1 MSTPP
6 TAPLPVTVA
15 IPFYARC
22 DADWLR
28 AAIDSIVQQSRP
40 PATFVLVQDGP
51 VPPPLS
57 TLAQEYARQYNYVQV
72 LCMPR
77 NCGLPAALNLSILRT
92 STPYYARMDADD
104 IAHPERLARQVAFLD
119 AHPEIDILGTW
130 VREFHHNPH
139 TEEGQIKRLPTDA
152 AGVEAFFHYRN
163 PLAHPSVMFRRSVFA
178 RIGLYNPQFR
188 TDQDL
193 ELWSRALKHGVG
205 ITNLPEV
212 LLYHRSLGV
221 ETRRAEWQRIVRQA
235 RARYSYHTRSPRLNL
250 LKLAALA
257 FRLTPPPVQ
266 RWGYRHL
273 RG

>member
-1 MSTPP
+1 MTTAP

-22 DADWLR
+22 DGDWLR
-28 AAIDSIVQQSRP
+28 AAVDSIVQQSHP
-40 PATFVLVQDGP
+40 PTALLLVQDGP
-51 VPPPLS
+51 VPDRLGA
-57 TLAQEYARQYNYVQV
+57 LVQEYVSRYDYAQV
-72 LCMPR
+72 LCLPR
-77 NCGLPAALNLSILRT
+77 NAGLPAALNLSILHTR
-92 STPYYARMDADD
+92 TPYYARMDADD
-104 IAHPERLARQVAFLD
+104 IAHSARLAKQVAFLD
-119 AHPEIDILGTW
+119 AHPQIDILGTW
-130 VREFHHNPH
+130 VREFHHDPH
-139 TEEGQIKRLPTDA
+139 TEQGQIKRLPTDA

-178 RIGLYNPQFR
+178 RIGLYNPAFR

-193 ELWSRALKHGVG
+193 ELWSRALKQGVG

-221 ETRRAEWQRIVRQA
+221 ETRRAEWQRVVRQA

-250 LKLAALA
+250 LKIAALA
-257 FRLTPPPVQ
+257 FRLTPPQVQ